1 LQAGRAGGNGLTLD
15 RDFVQG
21 NILDQIR
28 ELKNRLETLERA
40 AITGLGDIA
49 IDGDIYYSGD
59 LIGQRNNT
67 TYTGYTFVPLL
78 APLTSTSWDGDSK
91 ADVGKTLLDLSSV
104 FGAPAGIKA
113 VLVYVSVNDA
123 DSAATDTYLI
133 LSPNNTALQ
142 GMAFSSM
149 PVNDRPGRYSA
160 VVPCNAD
167 GDIYYQVE
175 ASTGLDVFL
184 EIWGYWV

>member
-1 LQAGRAGGNGLTLD
+1 MTLD

-21 NILDQIR
+21 NILNQIR

-40 AITGLGDIA
+40 AITGLGDIT

-91 ADVGKTLLDLSSV
+91 SDVGKTLLDLSSV

-113 VLVYVSVNDA
+113 ILAYVSINDS
-123 DSAATDTYLI
+123 DSAATDCYII

-142 GMAFSSM
+142 GMVINAE
-149 PVNDRPGRYSA
+149 PVDDRAGRQCV
-160 VVPCNAD
+160 VVPCDAN
-167 GDIYYQVE
+167 GDIYYQIE
-175 ASTGLDVFL
+175 ASGAGTADVYL
-184 EIWGYWV
+184 QIWGYWV